1 MEQPEEDNSPDFIID
16 LKSFERTRSQHTF
29 KQSSTAFLSITF
41 IIFFIYSAFKFYRNM
56 KTNFGLDVRVFD

>member
-1 MEQPEEDNSPDFIID
+1 MATEEDSLNVIID